1 MRSDPPGAGLGDLR
15 RAAAVAARQR
25 LEALIDETV
34 AESFPASDPPSWG
47 TAGERLRALGTPAYS
62 GAPQGRPAQET
73 GGGSAQGGGMVGG

>member
-1 MRSDPPGAGLGDLR
+1 MRSDSPGAGLGDLR

-47 TAGERLRALGTPAYS
+47 AAGERLRALSTPFAPPWDLS
-62 GAPQGRPAQET
+62 GDRPYARPDSGGRAD
-73 GGGSAQGGGMVGG
+73 AQGG